1 MREKKFV
8 YNLDNAKVIYSGIK
22 NAGIDMVIYVPET
35 WTREIL
41 KLILQDK
48 EIETVNATGE
58 AEAMA
63 IAAGASLGGKKPMVL
78 MEG

>member
-48 EIETVNATGE
+48 EIETVNVTGE

-63 IAAGASLGGKKPMVL
+63 YYHVFFWRVY
-78 MEG
+78 

>member
-63 IAAGASLGGKKPMVL
+63 IFI
-78 MEG
+78 

>member
-8 YNLDNAKVIYSGIK
+8 YNLDNAKVIYSGTK

-48 EIETVNATGE
+48 EIETVNVTGE

-63 IAAGASLGGKKPMVL
+63 ILSCIFLAGLLKP
-78 MEG
+78 EE